1 MGTPSAGGE
10 RHPPPR
16 RDPDRSVTRGTPGG
30 QPPPGRTAKTTTR
43 LLPVTAPVQ
52 LRVALAQ
59 VDTRV
64 GDLAGNADLVVQW
77 TGQAAADAAHLV
89 VFPEMTLTGYPAED
103 LVLRES
109 FARASERALVDL
121 AATLAGEGL
130 GEVAVVVGYLAHTEG
145 SGPAPV
151 DEPPTDDD
159 RPGDANPRHGAPRNA
174 AALLHGGEVVVRYYK
189 RHLPNYGVFD
199 EARYFVPGTE
209 LPVVRLHGV
218 DVALTIC
225 EDLWVEGG
233 PCGVAGQAGVDL
245 VVSPN
250 ASPYERAKDDVRL
263 PLVRRRAGEARA
275 PIAYCN
281 QVGGQDE
288 LVFDGDSMVVAADGE
303 LIARAPQFVEHLLCV
318 DLTVDRAAVGK
329 RREGRL
335 GPMTVTRHVLSEEP
349 VAAFEAR
356 PGTVA
361 GPLSDC
367 EEVWRA
373 LVLGLKDFIDKNGMP
388 SVILGLSG
396 GIDSALVAAIAVDAL
411 GADRVH
417 GVGLPSKWSSEHSLA
432 DAEDS
437 AKRLGLHY
445 SVVPIAPIVEG
456 FEKAVELSGVAAE
469 NLQARIRGTL
479 LMGLSNQHG
488 HLLLATSNKSEV
500 AVGYSTLYGD
510 AAGGF
515 APIKDV
521 PKTLVWELAR
531 WRNQE
536 AQRNGET
543 EPIPQNSIDKPP
555 SAELAPGQ
563 KDTDSLP
570 SYEELDAVIADYVD
584 RDLGMAE
591 LLERGHDPEVVA
603 RVLRLVDMAE
613 FKRRQ
618 SAPGTKISLKAF
630 GRDRRLP
637 VTNRWRESLPSVR
650 EGAAQ

>member
-1 MGTPSAGGE
+1 MDE
-10 RHPPPR
+10 R
-16 RDPDRSVTRGTPGG
+16 
-30 QPPPGRTAKTTTR
+30 
-43 LLPVTAPVQ
+43 PVQ

-64 GDLAGNADLVVQW
+64 GDLAGNTELVRTW
-77 TGQAAADAAHLV
+77 TAKAADAGAHLV
-89 VFPEMTLTGYPAED
+89 VFPEMTLTGYPPED

-109 FARASERALVDL
+109 FARASEHALVDL
-121 AATLAGEGL
+121 AVSLADQGL
-130 GEVAVVVGYLAHTEG
+130 GEVVVVVGYLAHTEG

-151 DEPPTDDD
+151 DHPPVDDAD
-159 RPGDANPRHGAPRNA
+159 RPGDANPRRGAPRNA

-199 EARYFVPGTE
+199 EARYFVPGSE
-209 LPVVRLHGV
+209 LPIVRLHGV

-250 ASPYERAKDDVRL
+250 ASPYERAKDDLRL
-263 PLVRRRAGEARA
+263 PLVRRRAAEAHA
-275 PIAYCN
+275 PVVYCN

-288 LVFDGDSMVVAADGE
+288 LVFDGDSLVVSADGE
-303 LIARAPQFVEHLLCV
+303 LLGRAPQFVEHLLTV
-318 DLTVDRAAVGK
+318 DLTLDRAAVTE
-329 RREGRL
+329 RRDGRI

-356 PGTVA
+356 QGTIA
-361 GPLSDC
+361 KPLSDC

-373 LVLGLKDFIDKNGMP
+373 LALGLRDFIDKNGMP
-388 SVILGLSG
+388 SVVLGLSG
-396 GIDSALVAAIAVDAL
+396 GIDSAVVAALAVDAL

-417 GVGLPSKWSSEHSLA
+417 GVGLPSKYSSEHSLA
-432 DAEDS
+432 DAQDL
-437 AKRLGLHY
+437 ADRTGLHY
-445 SVVPIAPIVEG
+445 SVVPIAPMVDAYHG
-456 FEKAVELSGVAAE
+456 AVELSGVAAE
-469 NLQARIRGTL
+469 NLQARVRGTL

-488 HLLLATSNKSEV
+488 HLLLTTGNKSEV

-510 AAGGF
+510 SAGGF

-521 PKTLVWELAR
+521 PKTLVWDLAR
-531 WRNQE
+531 WRNE
-536 AQRNGET
+536 HARGRGEP

-563 KDTDSLP
+563 QDSDSLP
-570 SYEELDAVIADYVD
+570 SYEELDAVVRDYVD

-591 LLERGHDPEVVA
+591 LLEQGHDPEVVA
-603 RVLRLVDMAE
+603 RVLRLVDTAE

-637 VTNRWRESLPSVR
+637 ITNRWRESLPSVR
-650 EGAAQ
+650 EGAS

>member
-1 MGTPSAGGE
+1 VRVSGDEVA
-10 RHPPPR
+10 
-16 RDPDRSVTRGTPGG
+16 
-30 QPPPGRTAKTTTR
+30 
-43 LLPVTAPVQ
+43 Q

-64 GDLAGNADLVVQW
+64 GDLAGNAELVRGW
-77 TGQAAADAAHLV
+77 TARAAEAGAQLV

-109 FARASERALVDL
+109 FARASEQTLVEL
-121 AATLAGEGL
+121 AAQLADAGL
-130 GEVAVVVGYLAHTEG
+130 GATAVVVGYLAHTTG
-145 SGPAPV
+145 TGPAPV
-151 DEPPTDDD
+151 DRVPADDD
-159 RPGDANPRHGAPRNA
+159 RPGDANPRKGAPRNA
-174 AALLHGGEVVVRYYK
+174 AALLHGGEVVARYYK

-209 LPVVRLHGV
+209 LPVVRFHGV
-218 DVALTIC
+218 DIALTVC

-250 ASPYERAKDDVRL
+250 ASPYERAKDDLRL
-263 PLVRRRAGEARA
+263 PLVQRRAAEAHA
-275 PIAYCN
+275 PVLYCN

-288 LVFDGDSMVVAADGE
+288 LVFDGDSLAVAADGR
-303 LIARAPQFVEHLLCV
+303 LLARAPQFVEHLLTV
-318 DLTVDRAAVGK
+318 DLAIDPAAVPQ
-329 RREGRL
+329 RRDGRI
-335 GPMTVTRHVLSEEP
+335 GPMTVTRHVLSEDP
-349 VAAFEAR
+349 VPAFDPQ

-361 GPLSDC
+361 EPLVDC

-373 LVLGLKDFIDKNGMP
+373 LVLGLRDFIDKNGMP
-388 SVILGLSG
+388 SVVFGLSG
-396 GIDSALVAAIAVDAL
+396 GIDSALVAALSVDAL
-411 GADRVH
+411 GADRVYA
-417 GVGLPSKWSSEHSLA
+417 VALPSEYSSEHSLS
-432 DAEDS
+432 DAADS
-437 AKRLGLHY
+437 AKRLGIHY
-445 SVVPIAPIVEG
+445 SVVPIAPMVEAYRG
-456 FEKAVELSGVAAE
+456 SVQLSGVAAE
-469 NLQARIRGTL
+469 NLQARVRGTL

-521 PKTLVWELAR
+521 PKTLVWAVSR
-531 WRNQE
+531 WRNDY
-536 AQRNGET
+536 ARARGET

-563 KDTDSLP
+563 QDSDSLP
-570 SYEELDAVIADYVD
+570 SYEELDAVVADYVD

-591 LLERGHDPEVVA
+591 LLEQGHDPEVVA
-603 RVLRLVDMAE
+603 RVLRLVDTAE

-637 VTNRWRESLPSVR
+637 ITNRWRETLPSVR
-650 EGAAQ
+650 EGAAQS

>member
-1 MGTPSAGGE
+1 MS
-10 RHPPPR
+10 
-16 RDPDRSVTRGTPGG
+16 D
-30 QPPPGRTAKTTTR
+30 QQRTAESAR
-43 LLPVTAPVQ
+43 Q

-64 GDLAGNADLVVQW
+64 GDLAGNAELVVEW
-77 TGQAAADAAHLV
+77 TQRAAGRDAHLV

-109 FARASERALVDL
+109 FARASEQTLVEL
-121 AATLAGEGL
+121 AGTLAEQGL
-130 GEVAVVVGYLAHTEG
+130 GGTAVVVGYLAHTEG
-145 SGPAPV
+145 AGPAPV
-151 DEPPTDDD
+151 DAIPTDADD
-159 RPGDANPRHGAPRNA
+159 APGDANPRRGAPRNA
-174 AALLHGGEVVVRYYK
+174 AALLHGGEVVARYHK

-209 LPVVRLHGV
+209 LPIVRLHGV
-218 DVALTIC
+218 DVALTVC

-250 ASPYERAKDDVRL
+250 ASPYERAKDDLRL
-263 PLVRRRAGEARA
+263 PLVQRRAAEANA
-275 PIAYCN
+275 PIVYCN

-288 LVFDGDSMVVAADGE
+288 LVFDGDSLAVSAAGE
-303 LIARAPQFVEHLLCV
+303 LLARAPQFVEHLLTV
-318 DLTVDRAAVGK
+318 DLAVDPAAVPD
-329 RREGRL
+329 RRQGRI
-335 GPMTVTRHVLSEEP
+335 GPMTVTRHLVSEQP
-349 VAAFEAR
+349 VAAYPAQ

-361 GPLSDC
+361 EPLSDC

-373 LVLGLKDFIDKNGMP
+373 LVLGLRDFIDKNGMP
-388 SVILGLSG
+388 SVVLGMSG
-396 GIDSALVAAIAVDAL
+396 GIDSAVVAALAVDAL
-411 GADRVH
+411 GADRVF
-417 GVGLPSKWSSEHSLA
+417 GVGLPSRWSSEHSLA
-432 DAEDS
+432 DAADS
-437 AKRLGLHY
+437 AERLGMHY
-445 SVVPIAPIVEG
+445 SVVPIAPVVTA
-456 FEKAVELSGVAAE
+456 FEEAVELSGVAAE
-469 NLQARIRGTL
+469 NVQARVRGTL

-521 PKTLVWELAR
+521 LKTLVWDLAR
-531 WRNQE
+531 WRNAHARDRGQV
-536 AQRNGET
+536 

-563 KDTDSLP
+563 QDSDSLP

-584 RDLGMAE
+584 RDLGLAQ

-603 RVLRLVDMAE
+603 RVLRLVDLAE

-637 VTNRWRESLPSVR
+637 ITNRWRESLPSVR
-650 EGAAQ
+650 EGAAR

>member
-1 MGTPSAGGE
+1 VSDE
-10 RHPPPR
+10 RQ
-16 RDPDRSVTRGTPGG
+16 TR
-30 QPPPGRTAKTTTR
+30 
-43 LLPVTAPVQ
+43 Q
-52 LRVALAQ
+52 LRVAMAQ

-64 GDLAGNADLVVQW
+64 GDLAGNAQLVVEW
-77 TGQAAADAAHLV
+77 TARAAEADAHLV

-109 FARASERALVDL
+109 FARASEQALVDL
-121 AATLAGEGL
+121 AAELADQGL
-130 GEVAVVVGYLAHTEG
+130 GGTAVVVGYLAHTEG

-151 DEPPTDDD
+151 DHAPTDDHD
-159 RPGDANPRHGAPRNA
+159 APGDANPRRGAPRNA
-174 AALLHGGEVVVRYYK
+174 AALLYGGEVVVRYHK

-218 DVALTIC
+218 DVALTVC

-250 ASPYERAKDDVRL
+250 ASPYERAKDDLRL
-263 PLVRRRAGEARA
+263 PLVQRRAAEARA
-275 PIAYCN
+275 TVVYCN

-288 LVFDGDSMVVAADGE
+288 LVFDGDSLAVAPDGE
-303 LIARAPQFVEHLLCV
+303 LLARAPQFVEHLQTV
-318 DLTVDRAAVGK
+318 DLTIDPTAVAQ
-329 RREGRL
+329 RRDGRI
-335 GPMTVTRHVLSEEP
+335 GPMTVTRHVVTDAP
-349 VAAFEAR
+349 VPAFDPQ
-356 PGTVA
+356 PGAVA
-361 GPLSDC
+361 EPLSDC

-373 LVLGLKDFIDKNGMP
+373 LVLGLRDFIDKNGMP
-388 SVILGLSG
+388 SVVFGLSG
-396 GIDSALVAAIAVDAL
+396 GIDSALVAALSVEAL

-417 GVGLPSKWSSEHSLA
+417 AVALPSEYSSEHSLS
-432 DAEDS
+432 DAADS
-437 AKRLGLHY
+437 ARRLGLHY
-445 SVVPIAPIVEG
+445 SVVPIAPMVE
-456 FEKAVELSGVAAE
+456 AYRSSVELTGVAAE
-469 NLQARIRGTL
+469 NLQARVRGTL

-521 PKTLVWELAR
+521 PKTLVWELSR
-531 WRNQE
+531 WRNARARE
-536 AQRNGET
+536 LGET

-563 KDTDSLP
+563 QDSDSLP
-570 SYEELDAVIADYVD
+570 SYEELDAVVADYVD

-603 RVLRLVDMAE
+603 RVLRLVDTAE

-637 VTNRWRESLPSVR
+637 ITNRWRESLPSVR
-650 EGAAQ
+650 EGAAHS

>member
-1 MGTPSAGGE
+1 MGEDGAVNDQH
-10 RHPPPR
+10 R
-16 RDPDRSVTRGTPGG
+16 
-30 QPPPGRTAKTTTR
+30 
-43 LLPVTAPVQ
+43 Q
-52 LRVALAQ
+52 LRVGLAQ

-64 GDLAGNADLVVQW
+64 GDLSGNAELVRTW
-77 TGQAAADAAHLV
+77 AAKAAASGAHLV

-109 FARASERALVDL
+109 FARASEQALVDL
-121 AATLAGEGL
+121 AGALADDGL
-130 GEVAVVVGYLAHTEG
+130 GDLAVVVGYLAHTEG
-145 SGPAPV
+145 AGPAPV
-151 DEPPTDDD
+151 DHPDTEDD
-159 RPGDANPRHGAPRNA
+159 RPGDANPRRGAPRNA
-174 AALLHGGEVVVRYYK
+174 AALLQGGEVVTRYYK

-199 EARYFVPGTE
+199 EARYFVPGNE
-209 LPVVRLHGV
+209 LSVVRLHGV

-250 ASPYERAKDDVRL
+250 ASPYERAKDDLRL
-263 PLVRRRAGEARA
+263 PLVRRRAAEARA
-275 PIAYCN
+275 PIVYCN

-288 LVFDGDSMVVAADGE
+288 LVFDGDSMVVGADGE
-303 LIARAPQFVEHLLCV
+303 LLARAPQFVEHLLTV
-318 DLTVDRAAVGK
+318 DLTLDPAANPERK
-329 RREGRL
+329 EGRV
-335 GPMTVTRHVLSEEP
+335 GPMTVTRHLLSEEP
-349 VAAFEAR
+349 VAPYDAQ
-356 PGTVA
+356 PGSVVK
-361 GPLSDC
+361 PLTDC

-373 LVLGLKDFIDKNGMP
+373 LVTGLRDFIDKNGMR
-388 SVILGLSG
+388 SVVLGMSG
-396 GIDSALVAAIAVDAL
+396 GIDSALVAAVAVDAL
-411 GADRVH
+411 GADRVF
-417 GVGLPSKWSSEHSLA
+417 GVGLPSKYSSEHSLS
-432 DAEDS
+432 DAQDS
-437 AKRLGLHY
+437 ANRLGMHY
-445 SVVPIAPIVEG
+445 SVVPIAPMVDAYHG
-456 FEKAVELSGVAAE
+456 SVDLTGVAAE
-469 NLQARIRGTL
+469 NLQARVRGTL

-521 PKTLVWELAR
+521 PKTLVWDLAR
-531 WRNQE
+531 WRNAWARE
-536 AQRNGET
+536 RGET

-563 KDTDSLP
+563 QDTDSLP

-591 LLERGHDPEVVA
+591 LLERGHDAEVVA
-603 RVLRLVDMAE
+603 KVLRLVDAAE

-637 VTNRWRESLPSVR
+637 ITNRWRESLPSVR

>member
-1 MGTPSAGGE
+1 M
-10 RHPPPR
+10 
-16 RDPDRSVTRGTPGG
+16 
-30 QPPPGRTAKTTTR
+30 
-43 LLPVTAPVQ
+43 
-52 LRVALAQ
+52 AQ

-64 GDLAGNADLVVQW
+64 GDLTGNADLVGRW
-77 TGQAAADAAHLV
+77 TARAAGAGAHLV

-109 FARASERALVDL
+109 FARASEQTLVDL
-121 AATLAGEGL
+121 AADLADRGL
-130 GEVAVVVGYLAHTEG
+130 GGTAVVVGYLAHTQG

-151 DEPPTDDD
+151 DHAPTDDD
-159 RPGDANPRHGAPRNA
+159 DAPGDANPRRGAPRNA
-174 AALLHGGEVVVRYYK
+174 AALLYGGEVVVRYHK

-250 ASPYERAKDDVRL
+250 ASPYERAKDDLRL
-263 PLVRRRAGEARA
+263 PLVQRRAAEARA
-275 PIAYCN
+275 TVVYCN

-288 LVFDGDSMVVAADGE
+288 LVFDGDSLAVSPDGE
-303 LIARAPQFVEHLLCV
+303 LLARAPQFVEHLATV
-318 DLTVDRAAVGK
+318 DLTIDPATVPQ
-329 RREGRL
+329 RRDGRI
-335 GPMTVTRHVLSEEP
+335 GPMTVTRHVLSDSP
-349 VAAFEAR
+349 VPGFDPR
-356 PGTVA
+356 PGA
-361 GPLSDC
+361 IAEPLDDL

-373 LVLGLKDFIDKNGMP
+373 LVVGLRDFIDKNGMP
-388 SVILGLSG
+388 SVVFGLSG
-396 GIDSALVAAIAVDAL
+396 GIDSALVAALSVDAL

-417 GVGLPSKWSSEHSLA
+417 GVALPSEYSSEHSLS
-432 DAEDS
+432 DAADS
-437 AKRLGLHY
+437 ARRLGLHY
-445 SVVPIAPIVEG
+445 SVVPIAPMVE
-456 FEKAVELSGVAAE
+456 AYRSSVELTGVAAE
-469 NLQARIRGTL
+469 NLQARVRGTL

-521 PKTLVWELAR
+521 PKTLVWELSR
-531 WRNQE
+531 WRNARARE
-536 AQRNGET
+536 LGAT

-563 KDTDSLP
+563 QDSDSLP
-570 SYEELDAVIADYVD
+570 SYEELDAVVADYVD

-603 RVLRLVDMAE
+603 RVLRLVDTAE

-637 VTNRWRESLPSVR
+637 ITNRWRESLPSVR
-650 EGAAQ
+650 EGAAT

>member
-1 MGTPSAGGE
+1 MPPWPRHRGG
-10 RHPPPR
+10 
-16 RDPDRSVTRGTPGG
+16 DQTGG
-30 QPPPGRTAKTTTR
+30 VNDQQ
-43 LLPVTAPVQ
+43 PVQ
-52 LRVALAQ
+52 LRVGLAQ

-64 GDLAGNADLVVQW
+64 GDISGNAELVTRW
-77 TGQAAADAAHLV
+77 TAKAAEAGAHLV

-109 FARASERALVDL
+109 FARASEQAVVDL
-121 AATLAGEGL
+121 ARELAGQGL
-130 GEVAVVVGYLAHTEG
+130 GHVAVVVGYLAHTEG

-151 DEPPTDDD
+151 DQPPTDED
-159 RPGDANPRHGAPRNA
+159 RPGDANPRRGAPRNA
-174 AALLHGGEVVVRYYK
+174 AALLHGGEVVARYYK

-199 EARYFVPGTE
+199 EARYFVPGNE
-209 LPVVRLHGV
+209 LPIVRLHGV
-218 DVALTIC
+218 DIALTVC

-233 PCGVAGQAGVDL
+233 PCWVAGQAGVDL

-250 ASPYERAKDDVRL
+250 ASPYERAKDDLRL
-263 PLVRRRAGEARA
+263 PLVRRRAAEARA
-275 PIAYCN
+275 TVLYCN

-288 LVFDGDSMVVAADGE
+288 LVFDGDSLAVSPDGE
-303 LIARAPQFVEHLLCV
+303 LLARAPQFVEHLLTL
-318 DLTVDRAAVGK
+318 DLSIDPSSAPQRT
-329 RREGRL
+329 EGRV
-335 GPMTVTRHVLSEEP
+335 GPLTVTRHVVSEEP
-349 VAAFEAR
+349 VPPFEPQ

-361 GPLSDC
+361 EPLSDC

-373 LVLGLKDFIDKNGMP
+373 LVTGLRDFIDKNGMP
-388 SVILGLSG
+388 SVVLGLSG
-396 GIDSALVAAIAVDAL
+396 GIDSALVASLAVDAL
-411 GADRVH
+411 GADRVY
-417 GVGLPSKWSSEHSLA
+417 GVALPSKYSSEHSLS

-445 SVVPIAPIVEG
+445 SVVPIAPIVDAYHG
-456 FEKAVELSGVAAE
+456 SVELTGVAAE
-469 NLQARIRGTL
+469 NLQARVRGTL

-488 HLLLATSNKSEV
+488 HLVLATSNKSEV

-510 AAGGF
+510 AVGGF

-531 WRNQE
+531 WRNE
-536 AQRNGET
+536 YARRHGRT

-563 KDTDSLP
+563 RDTDSLP
-570 SYEELDAVIADYVD
+570 PYEELDAVIADYVD
-584 RDLGMAE
+584 RDLGMAQ
-591 LLERGHDPEVVA
+591 LLERGHDAEVVA
-603 RVLRLVDMAE
+603 KVLRLVDAAE

-637 VTNRWRESLPSVR
+637 ITNRWRESLPSVR
-650 EGAAQ
+650 EGAAAT

>member
-1 MGTPSAGGE
+1 MSG
-10 RHPPPR
+10 
-16 RDPDRSVTRGTPGG
+16 
-30 QPPPGRTAKTTTR
+30 
-43 LLPVTAPVQ
+43 PVQ
-52 LRVALAQ
+52 LRVAMAQ

-64 GDLAGNADLVVQW
+64 GDLAGNAALVVDW
-77 TGQAAADAAHLV
+77 ARRAAGDGAHLV

-109 FARASERALVDL
+109 FAAASEQALVDL
-121 AATLAGEGL
+121 AATLAGQGL
-130 GEVAVVVGYLAHTEG
+130 GDLAVVVGYLAHTHG
-145 SGPAPV
+145 PAPAPV
-151 DEPPTDDD
+151 DTPPAADGSDDD
-159 RPGDANPRHGAPRNA
+159 RPGDANPRHGQPRNA
-174 AALLHGGEVVVRYYK
+174 AALLHGGQVVARYAK

-209 LPVVRLHGV
+209 LPVVRLHGA

-250 ASPYERAKDDVRL
+250 ASPYERAKDDLRL
-263 PLVRRRAGEARA
+263 PLVRRRAAEAGA
-275 PIAYCN
+275 PIVYCN

-288 LVFDGDSMVVAADGE
+288 LVFDGDSLAVSADGE
-303 LIARAPQFVEHLLCV
+303 LLARAPQFVQHLLCV
-318 DLTVDRAAVGK
+318 DLTLDRGRAAE
-329 RREGRL
+329 RREGRI
-335 GPMTVTRHVLSEEP
+335 GPMTVTRTVLSEEP
-349 VAAFEAR
+349 VAPFEPR
-356 PGTVA
+356 PGSLA
-361 GPLSDC
+361 EPLSDP

-373 LVLGLKDFIDKNGMP
+373 LVLGLRDFIDKNGMP
-388 SVILGLSG
+388 SVVFGLSG
-396 GIDSALVAAIAVDAL
+396 GIDSALVAALSVDAF
-411 GADRVH
+411 GPDRVH
-417 GVGLPSKWSSEHSLA
+417 AVALPSRWSSEHSIA

-437 AKRLGLHY
+437 ARRLGLHF
-445 SVVPIAPIVEG
+445 STVPIAPMVDA
-456 FEKAVELSGVAAE
+456 FESSVQLSGTAAE
-469 NLQARIRGTL
+469 NLQARVRGTL

-531 WRNQE
+531 WRNAYARE
-536 AQRNGET
+536 RGET

-563 KDTDSLP
+563 KDSDSLP

-584 RDLGMAE
+584 RDLGMAQ

-603 RVLRLVDMAE
+603 RVLRLVDVAE

-637 VTNRWRESLPSVR
+637 ITNRWRESLPSVR

>member
-1 MGTPSAGGE
+1 VQVHDQTVVVS
-10 RHPPPR
+10 
-16 RDPDRSVTRGTPGG
+16 D
-30 QPPPGRTAKTTTR
+30 QQ
-43 LLPVTAPVQ
+43 PVQ
-52 LRVALAQ
+52 LRVAMAQ

-64 GDLAGNADLVVQW
+64 GDLAGNSDLALRW
-77 TGQAAADAAHLV
+77 AAQAAAAGAHLV
-89 VFPEMTLTGYPAED
+89 VFPEMTLTGYPPED

-109 FARASERALVDL
+109 FARASEQALVDL
-121 AATLAGEGL
+121 GTRLAAEGL
-130 GEVAVVVGYLAHTEG
+130 GDLAVVVGYLAHTEG

-151 DEPPTDDD
+151 DEPPTDDGD
-159 RPGDANPRHGAPRNA
+159 QPSDANPRRGAPRNA
-174 AALLHGGEVVVRYYK
+174 AALLHGGVVVTRYYK

-209 LPVVRLHGV
+209 LQVVRLHGV

-250 ASPYERAKDDVRL
+250 ASPYERAKDDLRL
-263 PLVRRRAGEARA
+263 PLVRRRAAEARA
-275 PIAYCN
+275 AIVYCN

-288 LVFDGDSMVVAADGE
+288 LVFDGDSMAVSPSGE
-303 LIARAPQFVEHLLCV
+303 LLARAPQFVEHLLTV
-318 DLTVDRAAVGK
+318 DLTLDPAAVPE
-329 RREGRL
+329 RREGRV
-335 GPMTVTRHVLSEEP
+335 GAMTVTRHVVSDAP
-349 VAAFEAR
+349 VPAFEPR
-356 PGTVA
+356 PAPVVE
-361 GPLSDC
+361 PLSDC

-373 LVLGLKDFIDKNGMP
+373 LVLGLRDFIDKNGMP
-388 SVILGLSG
+388 SVVLGLSG
-396 GIDSALVAAIAVDAL
+396 GIDSAVVAALAVDAL

-432 DAEDS
+432 DAEDL
-437 AKRLGLHY
+437 ARRTGLHY
-445 SVVPIAPIVEG
+445 SVVPIAPMVDAYESS
-456 FEKAVELSGVAAE
+456 VELSGVAAE
-469 NLQARIRGTL
+469 NLQARVRGTL

-488 HLLLATSNKSEV
+488 HLLLTTGNKSEI

-510 AAGGF
+510 SAGGF

-531 WRNQE
+531 WRNTE
-536 AQRNGET
+536 ARRRGET
-543 EPIPQNSIDKPP
+543 EPIPRNSIDKPP

-563 KDTDSLP
+563 VDSDSLP

-584 RDLGMAE
+584 RDLGMAQ
-591 LLERGHDPEVVA
+591 LLERGHDAEVVA
-603 RVLRLVDMAE
+603 RVLRLVDAAE

-637 VTNRWRESLPSVR
+637 ITNRWRETLPTVR
-650 EGAAQ
+650 EGAKA

>member
-1 MGTPSAGGE
+1 MSDE
-10 RHPPPR
+10 QQKRQ
-16 RDPDRSVTRGTPGG
+16 V
-30 QPPPGRTAKTTTR
+30 
-43 LLPVTAPVQ
+43 
-52 LRVALAQ
+52 RVAMAQ

-64 GDLAGNADLVVQW
+64 GDLAGNAELVSRW
-77 TGQAAADAAHLV
+77 TGRAAGAGAHLV
-89 VFPEMTLTGYPAED
+89 VFPEMTLTGYPPED

-109 FARASERALVDL
+109 FARASEQALVDL
-121 AATLAGEGL
+121 AADLADQGL
-130 GEVAVVVGYLAHTEG
+130 GGTAVVVGYLAHTEG

-151 DEPPTDDD
+151 DRTPTDDD
-159 RPGDANPRHGAPRNA
+159 SPGDANPRRGAPRNA
-174 AALLHGGEVVVRYYK
+174 AALLFGGEVVVRYYK

-209 LPVVRLHGV
+209 LPVVRLHGI
-218 DVALTIC
+218 DVALTVC

-250 ASPYERAKDDVRL
+250 ASPYERAKDDLRL
-263 PLVRRRAGEARA
+263 PLVRRRAAEARA
-275 PIAYCN
+275 TIVYCN

-288 LVFDGDSMVVAADGE
+288 LVFDGGSLAVSPEGE
-303 LIARAPQFVEHLLCV
+303 LLVRAPQFVEHLAVV
-318 DLTVDRAAVGK
+318 DLTIDPFAVPE
-329 RREGRL
+329 RREGRI
-335 GPMTVTRHVLSEEP
+335 GPMTVTRHVISDTP
-349 VAAFEAR
+349 VPAFAPQPAAIAE
-356 PGTVA
+356 
-361 GPLSDC
+361 PLSDC

-373 LVLGLKDFIDKNGMP
+373 LVLGLRDFIDKNGMP
-388 SVILGLSG
+388 SVVFGLSG
-396 GIDSALVAAIAVDAL
+396 GIDSAMVAALAVDAL

-417 GVGLPSKWSSEHSLA
+417 GVALPSEYSSEHSLS
-432 DAEDS
+432 DAADS
-437 AKRLGLHY
+437 AQRLGLHY
-445 SVVPIAPIVEG
+445 SVIPIAPMVE
-456 FEKAVELSGVAAE
+456 AYRASVQLTGVAAE
-469 NLQARIRGTL
+469 NLQARVRGTL

-515 APIKDV
+515 APLKDV
-521 PKTLVWELAR
+521 PKTLVWELSR
-531 WRNQE
+531 WRNARARE
-536 AQRNGET
+536 LGET

-563 KDTDSLP
+563 QDSDSLP
-570 SYEELDAVIADYVD
+570 SYEELDAVVADYVD

-603 RVLRLVDMAE
+603 RVLRLVDTSE

-637 VTNRWRESLPSVR
+637 ITNRWRESLPSVR
-650 EGAAQ
+650 EGAAR

>member
-1 MGTPSAGGE
+1 MDGA
-10 RHPPPR
+10 
-16 RDPDRSVTRGTPGG
+16 
-30 QPPPGRTAKTTTR
+30 
-43 LLPVTAPVQ
+43 VQ
-52 LRVALAQ
+52 LRVAMAQ

-64 GDLAGNADLVVQW
+64 GDLDGNAALVVEW
-77 TGQAAADAAHLV
+77 AARAADDGAHLV

-109 FARASERALVDL
+109 FAAASEHALTDL
-121 AATLAGEGL
+121 AGTLAERGL
-130 GEVAVVVGYLAHTEG
+130 GELAVVVGYLAHTEG
-145 SGPAPV
+145 PAEIDTPPS
-151 DEPPTDDD
+151 DEETLDDE
-159 RPGDANPRHGAPRNA
+159 RPGDANPRRIQPRNA
-174 AALLHGGEVVVRYYK
+174 AALLHGGRVAARYAK

-209 LPVVRLHGV
+209 LPVVRLHGA

-233 PCGVAGQAGVDL
+233 PCGVAGRAGVDL

-250 ASPYERAKDDVRL
+250 ASPYERAKDDLRL
-263 PLVRRRAGEARA
+263 PLVRRRAAEARA
-275 PIAYCN
+275 PVVYCN
-281 QVGGQDE
+281 LVGGQDE
-288 LVFDGDSMVVAADGE
+288 LVFDGDSLVVSADGE
-303 LIARAPQFVEHLLCV
+303 LLARAPQFVEHLLCV
-318 DLTVDRAAVGK
+318 DLTLDRGRAPE
-329 RREGRL
+329 RREGRI
-335 GPMTVTRHVLSEEP
+335 GPMTVTRTVVSEEP
-349 VAAFEAR
+349 VPAFAPR
-356 PGTVA
+356 PGQVA
-361 GPLSDC
+361 EPLGDC

-373 LVLGLKDFIDKNGMP
+373 LVLGLRDFIDKNGFP
-388 SVILGLSG
+388 SVVLGLSG
-396 GIDSALVAAIAVDAL
+396 GIDSALVAVLSVDAL

-417 GVGLPSKWSSEHSLA
+417 AVALPSRWSSEHSLA
-432 DAEDS
+432 DAADS
-437 AKRLGLHY
+437 ARRLGLHF
-445 SVVPIAPIVEG
+445 STVPIAPMVDA
-456 FEKAVELSGVAAE
+456 FESAVELSGTAAE

-488 HLLLATSNKSEV
+488 HLLLTTGNKSEV

-531 WRNQE
+531 WRN
-536 AQRNGET
+536 AHARDRGET
-543 EPIPQNSIDKPP
+543 EPVPQNSIDKPP

-563 KDTDSLP
+563 KDSDSLP
-570 SYEELDAVIADYVD
+570 SYEELDAVVADYVD
-584 RDLGMAE
+584 RDLGMAQ

-603 RVLRLVDMAE
+603 RVLRLVDVAE

-637 VTNRWRESLPSVR
+637 ITNRWRESLPSVR
-650 EGAAQ
+650 EGAAQS

>member
-1 MGTPSAGGE
+1 MNDQH
-10 RHPPPR
+10 R
-16 RDPDRSVTRGTPGG
+16 
-30 QPPPGRTAKTTTR
+30 
-43 LLPVTAPVQ
+43 Q
-52 LRVALAQ
+52 LRVGLAQ

-64 GDLAGNADLVVQW
+64 GDLSGNAELVRTW
-77 TGQAAADAAHLV
+77 AAKAAASGAHLV

-109 FARASERALVDL
+109 FARASEQALVDL
-121 AATLAGEGL
+121 AGALADDGL
-130 GEVAVVVGYLAHTEG
+130 GDLAVVVGYLAHTEG
-145 SGPAPV
+145 AGPAPV
-151 DEPPTDDD
+151 DHPDTEDD
-159 RPGDANPRHGAPRNA
+159 RPGDANPRRGAPRNA
-174 AALLHGGEVVVRYYK
+174 AALLQGGEVVTRYYK

-199 EARYFVPGTE
+199 EARYFVPGNE
-209 LPVVRLHGV
+209 LSVVRLHGV

-250 ASPYERAKDDVRL
+250 ASPYERAKDDLRL
-263 PLVRRRAGEARA
+263 PLVRRRAAEARA
-275 PIAYCN
+275 PIVYCN

-288 LVFDGDSMVVAADGE
+288 LVFDGDSMVVGADGE
-303 LIARAPQFVEHLLCV
+303 LLARAPQFVEHLLTV
-318 DLTVDRAAVGK
+318 DLTLDPAVNPERK
-329 RREGRL
+329 EGRV
-335 GPMTVTRHVLSEEP
+335 GPMTVTRHLLSEEP
-349 VAAFEAR
+349 VAPYDAQ
-356 PGTVA
+356 PGSVVK
-361 GPLSDC
+361 PLTDC

-373 LVLGLKDFIDKNGMP
+373 LVTGLRDFIDKNGMR
-388 SVILGLSG
+388 SVVLGMSG
-396 GIDSALVAAIAVDAL
+396 GIDSALVAAVAVDAL
-411 GADRVH
+411 GADRVF
-417 GVGLPSKWSSEHSLA
+417 GVGLPSKYSSEHSLS
-432 DAEDS
+432 DAQDS
-437 AKRLGLHY
+437 ANRLGMHY
-445 SVVPIAPIVEG
+445 SVVPIAPMVDAYHG
-456 FEKAVELSGVAAE
+456 SVELTGVAAE
-469 NLQARIRGTL
+469 NLQARVRGTL

-521 PKTLVWELAR
+521 PKTLVWDLAR
-531 WRNQE
+531 WRNAWARE
-536 AQRNGET
+536 RGET

-563 KDTDSLP
+563 QDTDSLP

-591 LLERGHDPEVVA
+591 LLERGHDAEVVA
-603 RVLRLVDMAE
+603 KVLRLVDAAE

-637 VTNRWRESLPSVR
+637 ITNRWRESLPSVR
-650 EGAAQ
+650 EGAAQA